1 MKNYYMTF
9 EKFNVALEF
18 AEIRVKDCNDRLC
31 VMYKN
36 NAYIVTDDYKDA
48 ANLGYKLVASVY
60 PD

>member
-1 MKNYYMTF
+1 MTF

-18 AEIRVKDCNDRLC
+18 AEIRVKDCNDRLY

-36 NAYIVTDDYKDA
+36 NAYIVTDDYKEA

>member
-1 MKNYYMTF
+1 MGDHYITF

-18 AEIRVKDCNDRLC
+18 AEIKVKDCDDRLC

-36 NAYIVTDDYKDA
+36 NAYIVTDDYKEA

>member
-9 EKFNVALEF
+9 EKFKVALEF
-18 AEIRVKDCNDRLC
+18 AEIRVKDCDDRLC

-36 NAYIVTDDYKDA
+36 NAYIVTNDYKEA
-48 ANLGYKLVASVY
+48 TNLGYKLVASVY